1 MDYSRDLLFF
11 FSALGAFNGVL
22 LSFYFLFFSKPKH
35 IANFFLGAFLLALS
49 IRVGKSVFFYF
60 NPDLA
65 FDFLQFGL
73 TACFFIGPSIYF
85 YIKTVTEESNRIS
98 SNWKYHYII
107 LAMVAIV
114 VGYIYPFEGNV
125 DLWRAQ
131 IIIYIYYQWI
141 AYTIA
146 AGYHLKGVFQNF
158 LTHPDKR
165 NSVEIWLISLWFG
178 NLIIW
183 ASYYF
188 CHYTSYITG
197 AVSFSFLF
205 YLMGLNLFYNKKK
218 DFILFRKQ
226 AKYGAKNIEDTEA
239 NKLLD
244 QLKKVVAD
252 EEMYKNPN
260 LKLPNVAKK
269 LNILPH
275 RLSQLVNDNL
285 GKSFNLYINEHR
297 IQAAKEMLLT
307 NDQFSLDAIGYE
319 CGFNS
324 KSNFYAT
331 FKKITGT
338 TPSKYKKELNHL

>member
-1 MDYSRDLLFF
+1 MEYSRDLLFF
-11 FSALGAFNGVL
+11 FSALGAFNGIL
-22 LSFYFLFFSKPKH
+22 LSLYFLFFSKPKH
-35 IANFFLGAFLLALS
+35 IANLFLGAFLLALS
-49 IRVGKSVFFYF
+49 IRVGKSVFFFF

-73 TACFFIGPSIYF
+73 TACFFIGPSLYF
-85 YIKTVTEESNRIS
+85 YIKTVTSDSSHIS
-98 SNWKYHYII
+98 SYWKYHYII
-107 LAMVAIV
+107 LALIALI
-114 VGYIYPFEGNV
+114 VGYIFPFEEYV
-125 DLWRAQ
+125 DLWREK
-131 IIIYIYYQWI
+131 IILYIYYQWI

-146 AGYHLKGVFQNF
+146 AGYHLKDVFQNF

-178 NLIIW
+178 NLLIW
-183 ASYYF
+183 SSYYF

-205 YLMGLNLFYNKKK
+205 YIMGLNLFYNKKK

-226 AKYGAKNIEDTEA
+226 AKYGAKKIEDTEA
-239 NKLLD
+239 NELLE
-244 QLKKVVAD
+244 QLNKVMQ
-252 EEMYKNPN
+252 EEEIYKNPN
-260 LKLPNVAKK
+260 LKLPDVAKK
-269 LNILPH
+269 LNILSH

-285 GKSFNLYINEHR
+285 GKSFNLYINEYR
-297 IQAAKEMLLT
+297 IHAAKEMLLT

-331 FKKITGT
+331 FKKVTGT
-338 TPSKYKKELNHL
+338 TPAKYKKELNAL